1 MVSTARIFFA
11 GVATSA
17 LLVGVGFGG
26 GILLGRAA
34 IEPVHPTKMDQ
45 FRAAKRSLP
54 TTRVIL
60 PAPMEMAIDPPTT
73 SSAPFVQTA
82 NPKAPESKKTSFE
95 DQPRVA
101 PEKANLAR
109 MQDIK
114 NAEQAEQMAKVE
126 KKKAEAI
133 DQRKKAAERDRHRR
147 YAERKARQEAALA
160 LEQQAQEQR
169 HQEQRQALH
178 KQAGPFGLLAF
189 GDGSEGPRQASFF
202 GN

>member
-1 MVSTARIFFA
+1 MVSMARIFFA

-34 IEPVHPTKMDQ
+34 VEPVHPTKMDQ
-45 FRAAKRSLP
+45 FRIAKRSLP
-54 TTRVIL
+54 TARVIL
-60 PAPMEMAIDPPTT
+60 PAPMEAAINPPAT
-73 SSAPFVQTA
+73 SSAPLIQAA
-82 NPKAPESKKTSFE
+82 NPIASESQKTS
-95 DQPRVA
+95 PRVA
-101 PEKANLAR
+101 SENANQAR

-114 NAEQAEQMAKVE
+114 NAEQAERMAKVE
-126 KKKAEAI
+126 RKKTEAT
-133 DQRKKAAERDRHRR
+133 DQRRKAAERDRHRR
-147 YAERKARQEAALA
+147 YAERKARQEAA

>member
-17 LLVGVGFGG
+17 ILVGVGFSG

-34 IEPVHPTKMDQ
+34 LEPVHPTKTDQ
-45 FRAAKRSLP
+45 PRLAKRSLP
-54 TTRVIL
+54 TARVVL
-60 PAPMEMAIDPPTT
+60 PAPMEIADNPPATATAPHIQLENPETSEPQKT
-73 SSAPFVQTA
+73 SSGEQPHVAS
-82 NPKAPESKKTSFE
+82 EKTN
-95 DQPRVA
+95 Q
-101 PEKANLAR
+101 AR
-109 MQDIK
+109 MQGLK

-133 DQRKKAAERDRHRR
+133 HQRRRAAASDRHRR
-147 YAERKARQEAALA
+147 YAERKARQEAAS
-160 LEQQAQEQR
+160 EQQAQEQR
-169 HQEQRQALH
+169 HQEERQALN

-189 GDGSEGPRQASFF
+189 GDGIEVPRQASFF